1 MRIAIAGAT
10 GTVGAH
16 TVRFAEAA
24 GHDVLQLARSNGVDL
39 LTGRGLDLEGVDVV
53 IDVSGP
59 RGGTSSKQFF
69 ASATEQLLSAEARC
83 GVAHHIALSI
93 VGAAKA
99 PFGYYGGKALQEQ
112 LVTEAAVPWTIL
124 RATQFFEFA
133 EQNVKKIGRFAIAP
147 KMLSQPL
154 AATAVADALVSLAE
168 GQAAGIVDDLAGP
181 EVMRIADVARAISRA
196 KGEHPRVLEVPLP
209 GGFGRALRDG
219 SILPSGQPKIMGPSL
234 EQWLADSRR

>member
-1 MRIAIAGAT
+1 MRIAVAGAT

-16 TVRFAEAA
+16 VVRYAEGA
-24 GHDVLQLARSNGVDL
+24 GHEVLQLARSNGVDL

-59 RGGTSSKQFF
+59 RGGVSSKEFF
-69 ASATEQLLSAEARC
+69 ASVTGQLLSAETRA
-83 GVAHHIALSI
+83 GVSHHVVLSI

-99 PFGYYGGKALQEQ
+99 PFGYYAGKALQEQ
-112 LVTEAAVPWTIL
+112 LVVEAGIPSTIL

-133 EQNVKKIGRFAIAP
+133 EQNVKRIGRLTIAP

-154 AATAVADALVSLAE
+154 AATAVADALIGLAE
-168 GQAAGIVDDLAGP
+168 SDAAGVVADLAGP
-181 EVMRIADVARAISRA
+181 EIMSIADVARAIARA
-196 KGEHPRVLEVPLP
+196 KGEHSRVLEVPLP

-219 SILPSGQPKIMGPSL
+219 SILPSRQAKIVGPSL
-234 EQWLADSRR
+234 EQWLAESRR

>member
-1 MRIAIAGAT
+1 MRIAVAGAT

-24 GHDVLQLARSNGVDL
+24 GHEVLQLARSNGVDL
-39 LTGRGLDLEGVDVV
+39 RTGRGLDLDGIDVV

-59 RGGTSSKQFF
+59 RGGTSSQQFF
-69 ASATEQLLSAEARC
+69 VSATEQLLSAGARA
-83 GVAHHIALSI
+83 GVAHHLVLSI

-99 PFGYYGGKALQEQ
+99 PFGYYAGKAMQEQ
-112 LVTEAAVPWTIL
+112 LVAEAEVPWTIL

-133 EQNVKKIGRFAIAP
+133 EQNVKQIGRFTIAP

-168 GQAAGIVDDLAGP
+168 GNAAGIVDDLAGP
-181 EVMRIADVARAISRA
+181 EVMRIADVARAIARA
-196 KGEHPRVLEVPLP
+196 KGDSPRVLEVPMP
-209 GGFGRALRDG
+209 GRFGQALRDG
-219 SILPSGQPKIMGPSL
+219 SILPSAQAKIVGPSL
-234 EQWLADSRR
+234 EQWLAESVR

>member
-16 TVRFAEAA
+16 TVRFAAAA

-154 AATAVADALVSLAE
+154 AATAVADALVRLAE
-168 GQAAGIVDDLAGP
+168 GNL
-181 EVMRIADVARAISRA
+181 
-196 KGEHPRVLEVPLP
+196 
-209 GGFGRALRDG
+209 
-219 SILPSGQPKIMGPSL
+219 SL
-234 EQWLADSRR
+234 IHI